1 MRSKNEI
8 SGIFIVGVG
17 NLIRRDDGVGIV
29 VAQRLKQHF
38 HSPHTVSSVI
48 PPPLNNKITV
58 IEQCEDVLELL
69 NLWNN
74 NCLVFLIDAVNSGA
88 EPGTIFRIDAR
99 AHKIIQ
105 PIFRNLT
112 SHTLS
117 LAVAIELGRTL
128 NQLPQEIM
136 VYGIEGKDFNLGEG
150 LSPEVEKASE
160 KVAEQIRREI
170 SLLMAGRFYQE

>member
-1 MRSKNEI
+1 MRSENEI
-8 SGIFIVGVG
+8 PGILIVGVG

-29 VAQRLKQHF
+29 VARKLKQHF
-38 HSPHTVSSVI
+38 HSSHKVSSI
-48 PPPLNNKITV
+48 ISPLFNKITV

-74 NCLVFLIDAVNSGA
+74 NQVVFLIDAVNSGA

-99 AHKIIQ
+99 GHKIIQ

-128 NQLPQEIM
+128 NQLPQEII
-136 VYGIEGKDFNLGEG
+136 VYGIEGKDFNFGEG
-150 LSPEVEKASE
+150 LSPEVDNASG
-160 KVAEQIRREI
+160 KVAEQIRQEI
-170 SLLMAGRFYQE
+170 SVFMAGRFYQE